1 MNMAIVAHVNRSL
14 NCCKAKTGDALSSK
28 KRRRRVSLKRRGP
41 RVCLASL
48 PKRRKR
54 GQVRFYRDIVPLPRD
69 DGRNRCGVFTL
80 QRDRFNPLDFFAG
93 ERELFGLEVFFHMLL
108 TRGSGQ
114 WEHADLHGK
123 PKDDLRGT
131 RT

>member
-1 MNMAIVAHVNRSL
+1 M
-14 NCCKAKTGDALSSK
+14 LSRQ
-28 KRRRRVSLKRRGP
+28 RREGP
-41 RVCLASL
+41 ASL
-48 PKRRKR
+48 LNDAGHALALHHFRKGER
-54 GQVRFYRDIVPLPRD
+54 GGQVGFYRDIVPLPRD
-69 DGRNRCGVFTL
+69 DRRNRCAVFFL

-123 PKDDLRGT
+123 AKDDLSGT